1 MAKNQIIANDPATGS
16 LGGFDEKRVAEII
29 ATFEPILKQGGASI
43 KPDLAPKDLVTNEF
57 IDKSVKLS

>member
-16 LGGFDEKRVAEII
+16 LGGFDEKRAQEII

-43 KPDLAPKDLVTNEF
+43 KPWLAPADLVTNEF
-57 IDKSVKLS
+57 IDKSIKQS